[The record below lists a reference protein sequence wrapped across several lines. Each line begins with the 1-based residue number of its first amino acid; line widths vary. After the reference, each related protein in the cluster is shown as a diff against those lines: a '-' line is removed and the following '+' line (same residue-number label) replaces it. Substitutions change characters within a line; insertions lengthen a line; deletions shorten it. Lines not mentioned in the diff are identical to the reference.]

1 MPIRI
6 AAAIAVLVATSSCS
20 SSAPQRTKTPDLE
33 SAPPT
38 PQQERRPE
46 QTAERQSTAS
56 GWSEV
61 QPFTAESEPA
71 GTNKRRARVV
81 ASSDQKKHGH
91 SLHFRFLVN
100 GTPIS
105 GVFVVPGGQ
114 TATFSI
120 PVGTVHFSVD
130 ECEWEPQGFELA
142 PDEEMPIS
150 CKLGNEGDCCEVAIP
165 DDESSQPSKA
175 VKKPSP
181 SKTSAVRTDAED

>member
-20 SSAPQRTKTPDLE
+20 TSTPQRTKTPDLE

-38 PQQERRPE
+38 PRQERRPE
-46 QTAERQSTAS
+46 QAEKQSTAS

-61 QPFTAESEPA
+61 QPFSAESEPA

-81 ASSDQKKHGH
+81 ASSDPNKHGH

-130 ECEWEPQGFELA
+130 ECAWDPQGFDLA

-150 CKLGNEGDCCEVAIP
+150 CKLGKEGDCCEVAIP

-175 VKKPSP
+175 VKKQST
-181 SKTSAVRTDAED
+181 SKTSAKRTDPED